1 MRGGTGSGLWLSGLA
16 ALSAMSALAAETGA
30 AETAELVTS
39 SEPPRRV
46 GWFLGDR
53 LAWHGRIVA
62 PEGFELDPASLPQ
75 PGPIDNFTEIGSIA
89 VEDDEAAGAR
99 VYDITIL
106 YQSFYVP
113 LEPREVPVPAL
124 SVELRRVSPEAG
136 EPERREA
143 SFDGWS
149 VVLSPL
155 RPILEKSSPQ
165 AMRPDKPLTVID
177 SRPDQILTAA
187 AWAGLAGLCLAVGWH
202 RGWGLAS
209 RRKARPL
216 ARARRR
222 IDRARLAE
230 TAAYETA
237 LIALHR
243 GLDES
248 FGHRLMA
255 DGLTSHIARRP
266 AFAAL
271 AEPLGAFFE
280 ASRRLF
286 FFQDEAGARHI
297 LPPEALRK
305 LARDLARAE
314 RNG

>member
-1 MRGGTGSGLWLSGLA
+1 MRAPVASGLLCSGLA
-16 ALSAMSALAAETGA
+16 MLLTMSASAAETGPI
-30 AETAELVTS
+30 ETS

-89 VEDDEAAGAR
+89 VEDGEADGAR
-99 VYDITIL
+99 AYDITID

-113 LEPREVPVPAL
+113 LEPREVSVPGL
-124 SVELRRVSPEAG
+124 SVELRRVSPAAEA
-136 EPERREA
+136 PERREA
-143 SFDGWS
+143 SFAGWS

-280 ASRRLF
+280 ASRRFF